1 MQAIR
6 FFGLA
11 IRGSV
16 PASPVTVV
24 KVPAFLIKPVIII
37 RAVGYGNIANI
48 EFLLDFMVQFCH
60 DRRPSLRPAVMF
72 TFYSVAHLGWR
83 CKILTSSNLL
93 RPDFSLRAEIP
104 LQIPIEHTR
113 AICAAKNCS
122 REPFASPSTLAPA
135 IRRRF
140 RAFTLVEILV
150 VLGMIVILL
159 SAVVPV
165 VTSLSKAN
173 GRKAAMANLLGGI
186 EQARAEA
193 INTSQA
199 TYVVFPT
206 FGAGTT
212 QSTLDRYNYKSYA
225 IFEDNAAN
233 PGSVKQVTPW
243 KALPT
248 GVALRATGTA
258 ALANLADP
266 ASLSPAPTFTF
277 IPDPGATAAFRCL
290 KFNSNGEVEAPIAVP
305 PATNVLL
312 GVFEG
317 YVSNGT
323 EIVTSGKDANGNPA
337 AVEYISIAQFTGR
350 AEPADAVPTPAPT
363 PTP

>member
-1 MQAIR
+1 M
-6 FFGLA
+6 
-11 IRGSV
+11 
-16 PASPVTVV
+16 
-24 KVPAFLIKPVIII
+24 
-37 RAVGYGNIANI
+37 
-48 EFLLDFMVQFCH
+48 
-60 DRRPSLRPAVMF
+60 
-72 TFYSVAHLGWR
+72 
-83 CKILTSSNLL
+83 TSSE
-93 RPDFSLRAEIP
+93 SLRAGYSTRMEIP
-104 LQIPIEHTR
+104 LPVHIEYTR
-113 AICAAKNCS
+113 ALSATKTCS
-122 REPFASPSTLAPA
+122 RKQFAPA
-135 IRRRF
+135 FTGVPAVRGRV
-140 RAFTLVEILV
+140 RAFTLVEMLV

-159 SAVVPV
+159 SAVIPA

-212 QSTLDRYNYKSYA
+212 QSTLDRYNYKAYA
-225 IFEDNAAN
+225 VFEDNAAN

-258 ALANLADP
+258 ALANLAP
-266 ASLSPAPTFTF
+266 TASPTPSPPTPTFTF
-277 IPDPGATAAFRCL
+277 TPDTSATPVYQYL
-290 KFNSNGEVEAPIAVP
+290 KFNVNGEVEAPA
-305 PATNVLL
+305 ANVLL

-317 YVSNGT
+317 YVSSGT
-323 EIVTSGKDANGNPA
+323 EVVTSGKDANGNPA
-337 AVEYISIAQFTGR
+337 AVEYIAVAQFTGR
-350 AEPADAVPTPAPT
+350 AEPADAVATPT

>member
-1 MQAIR
+1 M
-6 FFGLA
+6 
-11 IRGSV
+11 
-16 PASPVTVV
+16 
-24 KVPAFLIKPVIII
+24 
-37 RAVGYGNIANI
+37 
-48 EFLLDFMVQFCH
+48 
-60 DRRPSLRPAVMF
+60 
-72 TFYSVAHLGWR
+72 
-83 CKILTSSNLL
+83 TSSE
-93 RPDFSLRAEIP
+93 SLRAGYSTRMEIP
-104 LQIPIEHTR
+104 LAVQTEYKR
-113 AICAAKNCS
+113 APSAMKTCS
-122 REPFASPSTLAPA
+122 RKQFAPA
-135 IRRRF
+135 FTLVPALRGRF
-140 RAFTLVEILV
+140 RAFTLVEMLV

-159 SAVVPV
+159 SAIVPA

-212 QSTLDRYNYKSYA
+212 QSSLDRYNYKSYA
-225 IFEDNAAN
+225 IFEDNAAS

-248 GVALRATGTA
+248 GVALRAAGTA
-258 ALANLADP
+258 ALTNLADP
-266 ASLSPAPTFTF
+266 ASLNPAPTFSFT
-277 IPDPGATAAFRCL
+277 PDTGTTPAFRCF
-290 KFNSNGEVEAPIAVP
+290 KFNSNGEVEA

-323 EIVTSGKDANGNPA
+323 EVVTSGKDANGNPA
-337 AVEYISIAQFTGR
+337 AVEYIAVAQFTGR
-350 AEPADAVPTPAPT
+350 AEPADAVATPT

>member
-1 MQAIR
+1 MPAR
-6 FFGLA
+6 
-11 IRGSV
+11 RG
-16 PASPVTVV
+16 
-24 KVPAFLIKPVIII
+24 
-37 RAVGYGNIANI
+37 
-48 EFLLDFMVQFCH
+48 
-60 DRRPSLRPAVMF
+60 
-72 TFYSVAHLGWR
+72 
-83 CKILTSSNLL
+83 
-93 RPDFSLRAEIP
+93 
-104 LQIPIEHTR
+104 
-113 AICAAKNCS
+113 
-122 REPFASPSTLAPA
+122 
-135 IRRRF
+135 RF
-140 RAFTLVEILV
+140 RAFTLVEMLV

-159 SAVVPV
+159 SALLPA

-173 GRKAAMANLLGGI
+173 GRKAAMATLLGGM

-233 PGSVKQVTPW
+233 PGSVKQVTAW

-266 ASLSPAPTFTF
+266 SSLNPAPSFTFT
-277 IPDPGATAAFRCL
+277 PDTGTTPAFRCL
-290 KFNSNGEVEAPIAVP
+290 KFNSNGEVEA

-317 YVSNGT
+317 YVSNGA
-323 EIVTSGKDANGNPA
+323 EVVTSGKDANGNPA
-337 AVEYISIAQFTGR
+337 AVEYIAVAQFTGR
-350 AEPADAVPTPAPT
+350 AEAADAVATPT

>member
-1 MQAIR
+1 M
-6 FFGLA
+6 
-11 IRGSV
+11 
-16 PASPVTVV
+16 
-24 KVPAFLIKPVIII
+24 
-37 RAVGYGNIANI
+37 
-48 EFLLDFMVQFCH
+48 
-60 DRRPSLRPAVMF
+60 
-72 TFYSVAHLGWR
+72 
-83 CKILTSSNLL
+83 
-93 RPDFSLRAEIP
+93 EIP
-104 LQIPIEHTR
+104 LPVQLEYKR
-113 AICAAKNCS
+113 ALSAMKISSGKQ
-122 REPFASPSTLAPA
+122 FAPA
-135 IRRRF
+135 FALVPALRRRF
-140 RAFTLVEILV
+140 RAFTLVEMLV
-150 VLGMIVILL
+150 VMGMIVILL

-206 FGAGTT
+206 FGAGTA
-212 QSTLDRYNYKSYA
+212 QSTLDRYNYKAYA
-225 IFEDNAAN
+225 IFEDNASN

-266 ASLSPAPTFTF
+266 VSLNPAPTFSFT
-277 IPDPGATAAFRCL
+277 PDTGTTPAFRCL
-290 KFNSNGEVEAPIAVP
+290 KFNSNGEVEAPA
-305 PATNVLL
+305 ANVLL

-317 YVSNGT
+317 CVSNDT
-323 EIVTSGKDANGNPA
+323 EVVTSGKDTNGNPA
-337 AVEYISIAQFTGR
+337 AVEYIAVAQFTGR
-350 AEPADAVPTPAPT
+350 AEPADAVATPT

>member
-1 MQAIR
+1 MTSR
-6 FFGLA
+6 
-11 IRGSV
+11 
-16 PASPVTVV
+16 
-24 KVPAFLIKPVIII
+24 
-37 RAVGYGNIANI
+37 
-48 EFLLDFMVQFCH
+48 E
-60 DRRPSLRPAVMF
+60 SLRSG
-72 TFYSVAHLGWR
+72 YSTR
-83 CKILTSSNLL
+83 M
-93 RPDFSLRAEIP
+93 EIP
-104 LQIPIEHTR
+104 LAVQIEYKR
-113 AICAAKNCS
+113 ALSAMKTCS
-122 REPFASPSTLAPA
+122 RKQFAPAFTLAPA
-135 IRRRF
+135 LRGRF
-140 RAFTLVEILV
+140 RAFTLVEMLV

-159 SAVVPV
+159 SAIIPA

-199 TYVVFPT
+199 SYVVFPT

-233 PGSVKQVTPW
+233 PGSVKQITPW

-248 GVALRATGTA
+248 GVALRAAGTA

-266 ASLSPAPTFTF
+266 ASLNPAPTFGFT
-277 IPDPGATAAFRCL
+277 PDTGTTPAFRCL
-290 KFNSNGEVEAPIAVP
+290 KFNSNGEVEAPA
-305 PATNVLL
+305 ANVLL

-317 YVSNGT
+317 YVSNGSEVAT
-323 EIVTSGKDANGNPA
+323 TKDGSGNPA
-337 AVEYISIAQFTGR
+337 AVEYIAVAQFTGR
-350 AEPADAVPTPAPT
+350 AEPADAVATPT